1 MEDFLVR
8 ICSIELQGFKNTR
21 YGLVEMASSAG
32 RAFFSEKSDVV
43 GIYGQNGSGKTA
55 VIDAM
60 DFIQRLLMGRHLPE
74 ETAQYISKETGCCV
88 ITVTFAVAVGEQRAK
103 AEYAVELRRMGEDRF
118 EIKRESLS
126 SAAWNGEKFGKKKN
140 LICFD
145 SDRTDQRFT
154 PHFRYSA
161 LVRSDEENRINI
173 AVAKKMAQKEHGSAL
188 FSNEGRKIFL
198 SSPPEVTA
206 DYAYI
211 IQALYQ
217 YACVNLFVI
226 SNVHSGGISMNLILP
241 VAFRLDKGETV
252 TKGDLPIRLDV
263 PSLLSWED
271 YHMLRQIIAEM
282 NIVLCTL
289 IPGLS
294 IGIYDLGE
302 HLLENGTVGRRIQL
316 VSNRD
321 GIVIPLQY
329 ESEGIIKIIS
339 VLNVLM
345 CVFSN
350 PSMCL
355 IIDELDAGIYE
366 YLLGELL
373 TVIEKNAKGQM
384 IFTSHNLRALE
395 MLHKSSIVFST
406 ANPYNRYIRFQNVK
420 SNNNLRDLYLRSITL
435 GGQSEAVYVE
445 TDTTEIGRAF
455 RRAGREMHSGGEN

>member
-8 ICSIELQGFKNTR
+8 IGSIELQGFKNTR
-21 YGLVEMASSAG
+21 YGLIEMASAAG
-32 RAFFSEKSDVV
+32 KSFFSEKSDVV
-43 GIYGQNGSGKTA
+43 GLYGQNGSGKTA
-55 VIDAM
+55 VIEAM
-60 DFIQRLLMGRHLPE
+60 DLIQRLLMGRRLPD
-74 ETAQYISKETGCCV
+74 ETVQYISKETDCCV
-88 ITVTFAVAVGEQRAK
+88 ITVMFAVAVGEQKAK
-103 AEYAVELRRMGEDRF
+103 AEYAVELRRLDEDRF
-118 EIKRESLS
+118 EISRESLS
-126 SAAWNGEKFGKKKN
+126 SAVWNGEKFGKKKN
-140 LICFD
+140 LLCFD

-154 PHFRYSA
+154 PNFRYSA
-161 LVRSDEENRINI
+161 LVRCNEENRINI
-173 AVAKKMAQKEHGSAL
+173 AVAKRMAQKEHGSVL
-188 FSNEGRKIFL
+188 FSHEGRRIFL

-241 VAFRLDKGETV
+241 VAFRLDRGETV
-252 TKGDLPIRLDV
+252 TKGDLPIRLDA
-263 PSLLSWED
+263 PSLLSRED
-271 YHMLRQIIAEM
+271 YRLLHRIIEAM

-302 HLLENGTVGRRIQL
+302 QLLENGTVGRRLQL

-321 GIVIPLQY
+321 DIVIPLQY

-339 VLNVLM
+339 ILNVLM
-345 CVFSN
+345 CLFSN

-435 GGQSEAVYVE
+435 GGQSEVIYAE
-445 TDTTEIGRAF
+445 TDTTEIGCAF